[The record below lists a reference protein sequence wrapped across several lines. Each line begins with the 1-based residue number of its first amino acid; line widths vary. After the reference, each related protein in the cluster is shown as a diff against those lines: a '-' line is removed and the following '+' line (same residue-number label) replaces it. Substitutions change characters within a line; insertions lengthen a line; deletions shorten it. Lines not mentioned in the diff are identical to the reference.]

1 MQGFAAIAYGEEGEY
16 DTKRGHAVVQDIDLM
31 CSEIPSQS
39 AHHYHGSGSGRQSAD
54 SYSHRVIATTTS
66 LDTVEGGSS
75 RGDHVYHQQSKDDI
89 HRPGSSSSHDD
100 FFITARL
107 EDFPISPQPQKTPHK
122 KPVSPWVIS
131 EEEVNQLMTDNVE
144 SDVPGNHQRQH
155 SGLSTDSDQ
164 PIGPLHVR
172 QMSGLS
178 TDSGDY
184 CSAPR
189 RLSNN
194 GKLFTDQE
202 LVQIGSSTTLP
213 SSSTLPSAPS
223 SRIWSDSQFHEES
236 TSPTPETEQTLP
248 SGEVKRKSSIRKP
261 SLEDLTRVDVE
272 SDNRTLSPQKMG
284 VVLTGSQG
292 DGTTKPQSL
301 SQDSAGSDDLGKRR
315 YSSQREKYKGRHRPS
330 MVLALEQG
338 PLLELNAKMN
348 RGGGRK
354 SSTEKRH
361 SRMAGDVILESD
373 EPALRSTIGGRSY
386 SFDGSGMMRRGH
398 RSQSLE
404 QLDELGD
411 DETAGGHTQPHLQSQ
426 PEVGLLRTKSTR
438 PHSAG
443 VGGRLSL
450 RYAEHFGPLSKKIEK
465 DETGRKSKT
474 KNYFA
479 VLKGTKMFFYK
490 DQEDAE
496 AVSVVGGCG
505 DACM

>member
-31 CSEIPSQS
+31 CSEVPSQS

-54 SYSHRVIATTTS
+54 FHSHRVIATTTS
-66 LDTVEGGSS
+66 LDTMEGGPG
-75 RGDHVYHQQSKDDI
+75 RRDHVYHQQSKDDV

-107 EDFPISPQPQKTPHK
+107 EDLPISPQPQKTPHK
-122 KPVSPWVIS
+122 KPLSPWVIS
-131 EEEVNQLMTDNVE
+131 EEVNQLMTDNVE

-184 CSAPR
+184 SSAPR

-202 LVQIGSSTTLP
+202 LIQIGSNTTLP
-213 SSSTLPSAPS
+213 SASTLPSVTS
-223 SRIWSDSQFHEES
+223 SRIWSDTQLHEES
-236 TSPTPETEQTLP
+236 TSPLPEMEQMLHG
-248 SGEVKRKSSIRKP
+248 GEGGEGRRKSSLRKP
-261 SLEDLTRVDVE
+261 SLEDLTRVDVD

-284 VVLTGSQG
+284 VALTGSQG
-292 DGTTKPQSL
+292 EGTTKPQSL

-338 PLLELNAKMN
+338 PLLELNTKTH

-373 EPALRSTIGGRSY
+373 EPAIGGRSY
-386 SFDGSGMMRRGH
+386 SFDGGSSMMRRGH

-411 DETAGGHTQPHLQSQ
+411 DETTGGHTQPNLQSQ
-426 PEVGLLRTKSTR
+426 PEVGLLRTKPTR

-479 VLKGTKMFFYK
+479 VLKGTKMLFYK

-496 AVSVVGGCG
+496 AVSVGGGCG